1 MGENS
6 EVLSR
11 ENRVTGGGKERAGGG
26 SSNMMGNGRNRGNLR
41 KNAKYLAIE
50 KGLKGG
56 SQEKKESRECKVP
69 KTRGLGTYYPS
80 PCPSPFLISYLP
92 ADIMKRSQGSARRGG
107 GELRNSLVSPIF
119 TPSFHGNL
127 LLAG

>member
-1 MGENS
+1 MI
-6 EVLSR
+6 SR

-26 SSNMMGNGRNRGNLR
+26 SSNMMGNEKNRGNLR

-80 PCPSPFLISYLP
+80 PSPSPFLISYLP

-107 GELRNSLVSPIF
+107 G
-119 TPSFHGNL
+119 
-127 LLAG
+127 

>member
-1 MGENS
+1 MGENG

-11 ENRVTGGGKERAGGG
+11 ENRVTGGG

-56 SQEKKESRECKVP
+56 GQEKKESRECKVP
-69 KTRGLGTYYPS
+69 KMRGL
-80 PCPSPFLISYLP
+80 
-92 ADIMKRSQGSARRGG
+92 
-107 GELRNSLVSPIF
+107 SL
-119 TPSFHGNL
+119 
-127 LLAG
+127 

>member
-56 SQEKKESRECKVP
+56 SQEKRKAGNAKYRRREAWVP
-69 KTRGLGTYYPS
+69 IIP
-80 PCPSPFLISYLP
+80 PPF
-92 ADIMKRSQGSARRGG
+92 
-107 GELRNSLVSPIF
+107 
-119 TPSFHGNL
+119 
-127 LLAG
+127 